1 MFMKSKL
8 TVQQKNNETI
18 SSRKDNLLQFKP
30 YNRQKQTGKT
40 VQNITSVFVNNSLG
54 IPLLGF
60 FKFAGKEL
68 CRNFYF
74 MYIFI
79 TLKGK

>member
-1 MFMKSKL
+1 MKRYPPERIICYNLNL
-8 TVQQKNNETI
+8 TI
-18 SSRKDNLLQFKP
+18 D
-30 YNRQKQTGKT
+30 QKQTGKT